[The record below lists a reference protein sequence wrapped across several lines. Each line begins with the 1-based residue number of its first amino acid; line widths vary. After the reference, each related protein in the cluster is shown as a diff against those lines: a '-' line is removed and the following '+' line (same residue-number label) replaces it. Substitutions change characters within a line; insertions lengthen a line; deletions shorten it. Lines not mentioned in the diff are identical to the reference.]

1 MAAYLCTKVYTK
13 NILLICVAILLTA
26 ASPAF
31 AADDTAP
38 DPKPDYELGQGYRF
52 GDSGFTVGGYT
63 SLQYQ
68 DLQNSGPGNSQTSL
82 SHMSMFVWWQN
93 ESHLRFF
100 SEIDNQNLLSADE
113 QAQDNGQNFLSVERL
128 YFDYT
133 FNDAFT
139 FRVGK
144 FLTPI
149 GRWNQIH
156 ADPLVWTTS
165 RPLIT
170 VNVFPDHISGGMALG
185 NIALAGLSADYMVY
199 SSIGTDIRS
208 DSAEGQFNEAW
219 GARLN
224 LPVNDSLQMG
234 LSYASYEIT
243 GTSGANEQL
252 LGADFIWSSNGIEL
266 SAEGSY
272 RFSSLGAQYHI
283 KGGFLQA
290 VAPLYGKLFAVGRLE
305 SVSNGPG
312 LNATRLGVLGINY
325 RYSRAVSLKAELIH
339 GINQPINDSG
349 LLSSVSVLF

>member
-1 MAAYLCTKVYTK
+1 M
-13 NILLICVAILLTA
+13 CVAILLTA
-26 ASPAF
+26 TSPVF
-31 AADDTAP
+31 AADDIQP
-38 DPKPDYELGQGYRF
+38 DSKPDYQLGQGYRF
-52 GDSGFTVGGYT
+52 GESGFTVGGYT

-82 SHMSMFVWWQN
+82 SHLSMFVWWQN
-93 ESHLRFF
+93 ESHLKFF
-100 SEIDNQNLLSADE
+100 SEIDNQNPLSADD
-113 QAQDNGQNFLSVERL
+113 QAQDNGQNYLSIERL

-133 FNDAFT
+133 INDGFT
-139 FRVGK
+139 VRAGK
-144 FLTPI
+144 FLTPV

-170 VNVFPDHISGGMALG
+170 VNVFPEHISGGMALG
-185 NIALAGLSADYMVY
+185 NISIAGMPADYMVY
-199 SSIGTDIRS
+199 SSIGTDIKP
-208 DSAEGQFNEAW
+208 DSAEGQFNEAY

-243 GTSGANEQL
+243 GASAANEQL
-252 LGADFIWSSNGIEL
+252 LGADFIWSSNGIEI
-266 SAEGSY
+266 SAEGAW
-272 RFSSLGAQYHI
+272 RFSSLGSQYNI

-290 VAPLYGKLFAVGRLE
+290 VAPVYGRLFAVGRIE
-305 SVSNGPG
+305 SVSNGPA

-349 LLSSVSVLF
+349 FLSSVSVLF

>member
-1 MAAYLCTKVYTK
+1 V
-13 NILLICVAILLTA
+13 
-26 ASPAF
+26 F
-31 AADDTAP
+31 AADDTLA
-38 DPKPDYELGQGYRF
+38 DSKPDYQLGQGYRF

-68 DLQNSGPGNSQTSL
+68 DLQNTGPGNSQASL
-82 SHMSMFVWWQN
+82 SHLSMFVWWQN
-93 ESHLRFF
+93 ESHLKFF
-100 SEIDNQNLLSADE
+100 SELDNQNPLSADD
-113 QAQDNGQNFLSVERL
+113 QAQDNGHEFLSVERL

-133 FNDAFT
+133 INDAFT
-139 FRVGK
+139 FRAGK

-170 VNVFPDHISGGMALG
+170 VNVFPEHISGGMALG
-185 NIALAGLSADYMVY
+185 NISIAGLQADYMAY
-199 SSIGTDIRS
+199 SSIGTDIRP
-208 DSAEGQFNEAW
+208 DSAEGQFNEAY

-243 GTSGANEQL
+243 GASAANAQL
-252 LGADFIWSSNGIEL
+252 LGADFIWSSNGIEI
-266 SAEGSY
+266 SAEGAY
-272 RFSSLGAQYHI
+272 RISSLGSPYTI

-290 VAPLYGKLFAVGRLE
+290 VAPVYGRLYAVGRVE
-305 SVSNGPG
+305 SVGNGPT
-312 LNATRLGVLGINY
+312 LEATRLGVLGINY

-349 LLSSVSVLF
+349 FLSSVSVLF